1 MASGNSTTRTVFRPV
16 PSQPGDSPSGDSPG
30 VSKPVPPTPLP
41 CRASPWHHP
50 PVIHHRVPEKVGV
63 DRDCPPRAKSRPPK
77 PKPTSIPIPRAIF
90 PVKTGPFVR
99 SIAARRGPA
108 QTASLVPRITPAPAE
123 SAVQPAPLKPT
134 PVEFELTG
142 LLEWRQGNPG
152 LTHRQFDSRQKTTCE
167 TPHSDRVAS
176 INESPGKASQPAL
189 HDRGKK

>member
-16 PSQPGDSPSGDSPG
+16 PSHPGDSPSGDSPG

-77 PKPTSIPIPRAIF
+77 PKPTTIPIPRAIF

-99 SIAARRGPA
+99 SIAARRGP
-108 QTASLVPRITPAPAE
+108 SPD
-123 SAVQPAPLKPT
+123 S
-134 PVEFELTG
+134 LTG
-142 LLEWRQGNPG
+142 APDHSSTSGVSRPTGTPQANPG
-152 LTHRQFDSRQKTTCE
+152 GIRAHRAAGM
-167 TPHSDRVAS
+167 AS
-176 INESPGKASQPAL
+176 GKPWIDTQAI
-189 HDRGKK
+189 R